1 MTRMREILLAGS
13 AIAMLWAVSPMAV
26 MAQDTPPEPAPLPL
40 PDAPAESAVEAP
52 AIEAPAA
59 AESDNTQPAAAEE
72 GPQPV
77 ILGDGEPAEPPKR
90 YISLMFPQ
98 QRVDD
103 LMLIYDAYMQK
114 LANQEANAPQ
124 VATETG
130 TDVDD
135 IIRVLQGEGNDDI
148 NPEIFNFS
156 LNSILYDAPDRWSI
170 WINGRRY
177 NRKDTIDQLEG
188 GPKPIVVGRS
198 AVEITNVSQYSL
210 TFRWLVQDLS
220 EALVMQRWQA
230 RQANKD
236 IENDPL
242 LAQNA
247 KVQLNEEEGYFYVT
261 LRPNQTFSSQYMTVM
276 EGNNTVVRS
285 IASSAASADAAPSG
299 EAPALP
305 AQPEGSQSFEFEEE
319 QAQPAPPMGE
329 PAGSGGNIFDAMPD
343 DDAFQMREPAR

>member
-1 MTRMREILLAGS
+1 MTRMREILLTGS
-13 AIAMLWAVSPMAV
+13 AIAMLWALAPAAV
-26 MAQDTPPEPAPLPL
+26 LAQDAPPPPAPLPL
-40 PDAPAESAVEAP
+40 PDAAVEAAADAP
-52 AIEAPAA
+52 AIELETTAEAA
-59 AESDNTQPAAAEE
+59 VDE

-77 ILGDGEPAEPPKR
+77 ILGDGEPAIPPKR

-103 LMLIYDAYMQK
+103 LMLIFDAYMEK
-114 LANQEANAPQ
+114 LANQKADTPQ

-135 IIRVLQGEGNDDI
+135 IIRILQGEGNEEI
-148 NPEIFNFS
+148 NPEIFNFN

-177 NRKDTIDQLEG
+177 NRKDTIDPLEG
-188 GPKPIVVGRS
+188 KPKPIVVGRS

-210 TFRWLVQDLS
+210 TFRWLVLDLS
-220 EALVMQRWQA
+220 EAMVMQRWKA

-276 EGNNTVVRS
+276 EGKNAVVRNV
-285 IASSAASADAAPSG
+285 ASPAATPEAAAEG
-299 EAPALP
+299 AEAAVVP
-305 AQPEGSQSFEFEEE
+305 AQPEGSQSFEFQEEPRR
-319 QAQPAPPMGE
+319 AAPPMGE
-329 PAGSGGNIFDAMPD
+329 PIGSGGSIFDAMPD
-343 DDAFQMREPAR
+343 DAAFQMRETPGH